1 VGKVKQ
7 QLDGFELPGRE
18 AHNSRM
24 FVDLCENIHI
34 HYREFRI
41 VFSLDEYFEFVD
53 ILTRSTEDVRSYLA
67 QNPDYREGVYPT
79 TLIVAGGPAQQ
90 LKLLQNS
97 PQPNQ
102 PVYFSRHFAIELQDQ
117 SVVDEIHVHWRD
129 YRLAL
134 PREHFKLIADSF
146 ARAKAQLLE
155 FEAHND
161 YQRTAHRDRAM
172 ADFATEARTY
182 ATHRAHI
189 MGEQMVALADIRN
202 RYDADSGQA
211 ATAPTWKPDPAAIAH
226 LVACYAS
233 GQAMPPIILSTETNG
248 QQQVIDGNHRL
259 HAARQLGLQQVNCIV
274 MDISFSESE
283 YFRKAEAC
291 LKQFDAQTGYRY
303 NTSGF
308 NRQYFAHRASRYYAD
323 HFHRRRLRE
332 IILRNSKLARWMAG
346 LARRG
351 KAALGPWLHRLRR
364 S

>member
-1 VGKVKQ
+1 MGKVKQ
-7 QLDGFELPGRE
+7 QLDGFELPDRE

-67 QNPDYREGVYPT
+67 QNPDYQEGVYPT
-79 TLIVAGGPAQQ
+79 TLMVAGGPMQQ
-90 LKLLQNS
+90 RKLLQNS

-102 PVYFSRHFAIELQDQ
+102 PVYFANDFAIELQDQ

-161 YQRTAHRDRAM
+161 YKRSAHRDRTM
-172 ADFATEARTY
+172 ADFATEASKY
-182 ATHRAHI
+182 AAHQARV
-189 MGEQMVALADIRN
+189 MGEQMVALSDIRN
-202 RYDADSGQA
+202 RYDADGGQA
-211 ATAPTWKPDPAAIAH
+211 SAAPTWKPDPAAIAH

-233 GQAMPPIILSTETNG
+233 GQALSPIILSTEADG
-248 QQQVIDGNHRL
+248 RHQVIDGNHRL
-259 HAARQLGLQQVNCIV
+259 HAARQLALRQVNCIV

-308 NRQYFAHRASRYYAD
+308 NRQYFAYRASRHYAD

-332 IILRNSKLARWMAG
+332 TILRKSRLARLIARFI
-346 LARRG
+346 RRG
-351 KAALGPWLHRLRR
+351 KAAVAPWLRR
-364 S
+364 VRQP